1 MKIKLIIKKI
11 IINKRPEKWGSGLW
25 TKKHTIYLLFGIFP
39 IWHDYYYYIKKI
51 NNKK

>member
-25 TKKHTIYLLFGIFP
+25 TKKHIIYLLFEIFP
-39 IWHDYYYYIKKI
+39 IWHEYHYMLTKD
-51 NNKK
+51 NKK